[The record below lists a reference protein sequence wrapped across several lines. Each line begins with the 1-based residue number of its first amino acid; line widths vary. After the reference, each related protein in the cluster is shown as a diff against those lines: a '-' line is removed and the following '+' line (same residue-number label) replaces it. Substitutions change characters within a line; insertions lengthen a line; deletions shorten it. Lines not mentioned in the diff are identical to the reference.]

1 MARTV
6 FIKAEEVAQELEI
19 SKALAYRMIH
29 RWNDELK
36 AKGYTTVTGRV
47 SRQYFEEQIY
57 GVQQMR
63 GERNLVYFFLF

>member
-1 MARTV
+1 MAKTV

-19 SKALAYRMIH
+19 SKALEYRMIH
-29 RWNDELK
+29 RWNEELK

-57 GVQQMR
+57 GVRQKG
-63 GERNLVYFFLF
+63 GETNASL

>member
-29 RWNDELK
+29 RDRKSTRL
-36 AKGYTTVTGRV
+36 Y
-47 SRQYFEEQIY
+47 SSH
-57 GVQQMR
+57 
-63 GERNLVYFFLF
+63 

>member
-1 MARTV
+1 MAKTV

-29 RWNDELK
+29 RWNEELK

-57 GVQQMR
+57 GVRQKG
-63 GERNLVYFFLF
+63 GETNASL

>member
-19 SKALAYRMIH
+19 SKAL
-29 RWNDELK
+29 
-36 AKGYTTVTGRV
+36 
-47 SRQYFEEQIY
+47 EQIY

-63 GERNLVYFFLF
+63 GN

>member
-36 AKGYTTVTGRV
+36 ATVYKGLQAV
-47 SRQYFEEQIY
+47 
-57 GVQQMR
+57 
-63 GERNLVYFFLF
+63 